1 MTTSFSKQSVI
12 LEAKGIGA
20 LMPSMSV
27 AVPYYTASLALL
39 LVFAVL
45 RFLFCTLL
53 FRKLVVRLFIKFAG
67 AELSKEVFG
76 ESLFGWE
83 MYKAVTATLM
93 TDLQKK
99 AKRGLE
105 APNPPL
111 FSADGQ
117 SRSHLL
123 DFARESR
130 PLVVNFGSCTCPVFM
145 ERLREFNDVMTEF
158 SDIADFLVIYIS
170 EAHPTDGWAFKTDFA
185 VKQHRTIEERVQAA
199 QLMLNASNLQA
210 PVLVDSTENEANLAY
225 GALPIRLCIILN
237 GRVVFT
243 GGIGPTFYKTAEVR
257 RWLERWQ
264 KSEVNV

>member
-20 LMPSMSV
+20 LMSSMSV

-67 AELSKEVFG
+67 AELNKEVFKLSPKTSLFAGAELNKEVFG

-170 EAHPTDGWAFKTDFA
+170 EAHPTDGWAFK
-185 VKQHRTIEERVQAA
+185 VII
-199 QLMLNASNLQA
+199 S
-210 PVLVDSTENEANLAY
+210 
-225 GALPIRLCIILN
+225 CIC
-237 GRVVFT
+237 R
-243 GGIGPTFYKTAEVR
+243 EV
-257 RWLERWQ
+257 ECFV
-264 KSEVNV
+264 S

>member
-1 MTTSFSKQSVI
+1 MCVNDWVVNGPPTSLNGVQISPLPQNITQKFTRSKLRDWIKFRTSQSFNKSFRTCCFSQSKVRRSVTTSFSKQSVI

-83 MYKAVTATLM
+83 MYKAVTTTLM

-170 EAHPTDGWAFKTDFA
+170 EAHPTDGWAFK
-185 VKQHRTIEERVQAA
+185 VII
-199 QLMLNASNLQA
+199 S
-210 PVLVDSTENEANLAY
+210 
-225 GALPIRLCIILN
+225 CIC
-237 GRVVFT
+237 R
-243 GGIGPTFYKTAEVR
+243 EV
-257 RWLERWQ
+257 ECFV
-264 KSEVNV
+264 S

>member
-1 MTTSFSKQSVI
+1 MSPQRSAYLFKWCANVSVTPKTSRESSQGRNCGIESSFVQVSRSISHSGACFFSQSKFRRSVTTSSPKQSAI

-39 LVFAVL
+39 LAFAIL

-53 FRKLVVRLFIKFAG
+53 FRKFVVRLFIKFAG

-76 ESLFGWE
+76 DSLFGWE

-170 EAHPTDGWAFKTDFA
+170 EAHPTDGWAFK
-185 VKQHRTIEERVQAA
+185 V
-199 QLMLNASNLQA
+199 
-210 PVLVDSTENEANLAY
+210 
-225 GALPIRLCIILN
+225 IISSICRKVECFL
-237 GRVVFT
+237 
-243 GGIGPTFYKTAEVR
+243 
-257 RWLERWQ
+257 
-264 KSEVNV
+264 S